1 VPVNNLIYNLVLR
14 DGALVDGVD
23 LSFLNFIT
31 FIGVI
36 AALVQILAYLAMRL
50 SLPRLAQ
57 DIPAGKVASA
67 TFLAAVSLSVGLI
80 NAACMT
86 Y

>member
-1 VPVNNLIYNLVLR
+1 MGFALPVAN
-14 DGALVDGVD
+14 
-23 LSFLNFIT
+23 
-31 FIGVI
+31 VI
-36 AALVQILAYLAMRL
+36 AHSDTLLDLAAWGAVAGIVQILAYLSMRL

-67 TFLAAVSLSVGLI
+67 IFLAAVSLTVGLI